1 MCVEHGEGEMPQ
13 RTHFVIFK
21 SASDSWYSITECSS
35 SGVRQAFMN
44 NGNILGDR
52 NVLYKLS
59 QIKPKNESIESYVEK
74 NAGHLIYGRC

>member
-1 MCVEHGEGEMPQ
+1 MEKGKMLKQ
-13 RTHFVIFK
+13 THFVIFK
-21 SASDSWYSITECSS
+21 SGSDPRYSITECSS

-44 NGNILGDR
+44 NGNILGDP

-59 QIKPKNESIESYVEK
+59 QIKPKNESMESYIEK